1 MRRVSVSFSVPNDV
15 YSDIVKPAKDSN
27 TLGSLIS
34 ESLRLYQSSS
44 GVRSIVSK
52 GAMRATSDE
61 LDSLLDELNSSIG
74 SLDAGIRGMS
84 DDVDAYGETYQKAF
98 NGEDLHEDTGK
109 TFEDTGDT
117 ATPSQNTFTPEG
129 TPLVTRADF
138 EEFKSEILSAI
149 SSLMGDAGAGKA
161 KGFPEDEEYL
171 DFGDTEDDKSTKVV
185 TEAGEGDAQRQERK
199 PKDTHAEVQEADPE
213 LPSGELRVVATP
225 TASTLKPSVREAT
238 PAREPKSSVRETLST
253 TQTGETLSADTD
265 MVSGV
270 DVLRALGEETP
281 SPGIQD
287 GDAEEVDADAM
298 NAFSNLMS
306 SAFSDWE

>member
-15 YSDIVKPAKDSN
+15 YADIVKPAKDSN

-84 DDVDAYGETYQKAF
+84 DDVDAYGETYRKAY
-98 NGEDLHEDTGK
+98 NGEDLHEDTGTPLAAK
-109 TFEDTGDT
+109 EDT
-117 ATPSQNTFTPEG
+117 ATPKG
-129 TPLVTRADF
+129 APLVTRADF

-149 SSLMGDAGAGKA
+149 SSLLAAGSVSGKA
-161 KGFPEDEEYL
+161 KIVEAEEYL
-171 DFGDTEDDKSTKVV
+171 DFGDTEPTRDV
-185 TEAGEGDAQRQERK
+185 TEVGKGNTQSQESN
-199 PKDTHAEVQEADPE
+199 PKDTLTAAQEVDPG
-213 LPSGELRVVATP
+213 LPSGELRV
-225 TASTLKPSVREAT
+225 LAT
-238 PAREPKSSVRETLST
+238 PAASSATTSVGEGTTAKNLSMSQKSEGLSST
-253 TQTGETLSADTD
+253 ATPD

-270 DVLRALGEETP
+270 DVLRALGGETT
-281 SPGIQD
+281 SSGIQD
-287 GDAEEVDADAM
+287 GGAEEVDADAM

>member
-15 YSDIVKPAKDSN
+15 YADIVKPAKDSN

-84 DDVDAYGETYQKAF
+84 DDVDAYGEMYQKAY
-98 NGEDLHEDTGK
+98 NGEDLHEDTGTPLAAK
-109 TFEDTGDT
+109 EDT
-117 ATPSQNTFTPEG
+117 ATPKG
-129 TPLVTRADF
+129 APLVTRADF

-149 SSLMGDAGAGKA
+149 SSLLAAGPVSGKA
-161 KGFPEDEEYL
+161 KIVEAEEYL
-171 DFGDTEDDKSTKVV
+171 DFGDTEPTKDV
-185 TEAGEGDAQRQERK
+185 TEVGKGNTQSQESN
-199 PKDTHAEVQEADPE
+199 PKDTLTEAQEVDPG
-213 LPSGELRVVATP
+213 LPSGELRVLATP
-225 TASTLKPSVREAT
+225 AASTPKPSVVEAT
-238 PAREPKSSVRETLST
+238 PARDSLS
-253 TQTGETLSADTD
+253 ED
-265 MVSGV
+265 MDKVSGA
-270 DVLRALGEETP
+270 DVLRALGEETL

-287 GDAEEVDADAM
+287 GGAEEVDADAM

>member
-15 YSDIVKPAKDSN
+15 YADIVKPAKDSN

-84 DDVDAYGETYQKAF
+84 DDVDAYGETYRKAY
-98 NGEDLHEDTGK
+98 NGEDLHEDTGTPLAAK
-109 TFEDTGDT
+109 EDT
-117 ATPSQNTFTPEG
+117 ATPKG
-129 TPLVTRADF
+129 APLVTRADF

-149 SSLMGDAGAGKA
+149 SSLLAAGSGSGEA
-161 KGFPEDEEYL
+161 KSAEAEEYL
-171 DFGDTEDDKSTKVV
+171 DFGDTEPTKDV
-185 TEAGEGDAQRQERK
+185 TEVGKGNTQSQESNPMGTFAAAQEI
-199 PKDTHAEVQEADPE
+199 DPG
-213 LPSGELRVVATP
+213 LPSGELRVLATP
-225 TASTLKPSVREAT
+225 TASSATTSVGEGTTAKNLSMSQKSEGLSSTAT
-238 PAREPKSSVRETLST
+238 P
-253 TQTGETLSADTD
+253 D

-270 DVLRALGEETP
+270 DVLRALGGEAST
-281 SPGIQD
+281 PGIQD
-287 GDAEEVDADAM
+287 GGAEEVDADAM

>member
-15 YSDIVKPAKDSN
+15 YADIVKPAKDSN

-84 DDVDAYGETYQKAF
+84 DDVDAYGETYRKAY
-98 NGEDLHEDTGK
+98 NGEDLHEDTGTPLAAK
-109 TFEDTGDT
+109 EDT
-117 ATPSQNTFTPEG
+117 ATPKG
-129 TPLVTRADF
+129 APLVTRADF

-149 SSLMGDAGAGKA
+149 SSLLAAGSGSGEA
-161 KGFPEDEEYL
+161 KSAEAEEYL
-171 DFGDTEDDKSTKVV
+171 DFGDTEPTKDV
-185 TEAGEGDAQRQERK
+185 TEVGKGNTQSQESN
-199 PKDTHAEVQEADPE
+199 PKDTLTAAQEVDPG
-213 LPSGELRVVATP
+213 LPSGELRV
-225 TASTLKPSVREAT
+225 LAT
-238 PAREPKSSVRETLST
+238 PAASSATTSVGEGTTAKNLSMSQKSEGLSST
-253 TQTGETLSADTD
+253 ATPD

-270 DVLRALGEETP
+270 DVLRALGGEAST
-281 SPGIQD
+281 PGIQD
-287 GDAEEVDADAM
+287 GGAEEVDADAM

>member
-15 YSDIVKPAKDSN
+15 YADIVKPAKDSN

-84 DDVDAYGETYQKAF
+84 DDVDAYGETYRKAY
-98 NGEDLHEDTGK
+98 NGEDLHEDTGTPLAAK
-109 TFEDTGDT
+109 EDT
-117 ATPSQNTFTPEG
+117 ATPKG
-129 TPLVTRADF
+129 APLVTRADF

-149 SSLMGDAGAGKA
+149 SSLLAAGSVSGKA
-161 KGFPEDEEYL
+161 KIVEAEEYL
-171 DFGDTEDDKSTKVV
+171 DFGDTEPTKDV
-185 TEAGEGDAQRQERK
+185 TEVGKGNTQSQESNPMGTFAAAQEI
-199 PKDTHAEVQEADPE
+199 DPG
-213 LPSGELRVVATP
+213 LPSGELKVLATP
-225 TASTLKPSVREAT
+225 AASTPKPSVVEAT
-238 PAREPKSSVRETLST
+238 PARDSLS
-253 TQTGETLSADTD
+253 ED
-265 MVSGV
+265 MDKVSGA
-270 DVLRALGEETP
+270 DVLRALGGETT
-281 SPGIQD
+281 SSGIQD
-287 GDAEEVDADAM
+287 GGAEEVDADAM

>member
-84 DDVDAYGETYQKAF
+84 DDVDAYGETYHRAY
-98 NGEDLHEDTGK
+98 NGEDLHEDAETP
-109 TFEDTGDT
+109 FEAKEAT
-117 ATPSQNTFTPEG
+117 ATPEG

-138 EEFKSEILSAI
+138 EEFKGEILSAI
-149 SSLMGDAGAGKA
+149 SSLLASGAGKA
-161 KGFPEDEEYL
+161 NSVESEEYL
-171 DFGDTEDDKSTKVV
+171 DFGDTEDAKPATAS
-185 TEAGEGDAQRQERK
+185 TEAEKGNTQSQESK
-199 PKDTHAEVQEADPE
+199 PKVTLAAAQEADPG
-213 LPSGELRVVATP
+213 LPSGELRVSATP
-225 TASTLKPSVREAT
+225 TASAPKTSVGKAT
-238 PAREPKSSVRETLST
+238 TARETLST
-253 TQTGETLSADTD
+253 PQARGTLSADSG

-270 DVLRALGEETP
+270 DVLRALGEEAP

-287 GDAEEVDADAM
+287 GGAEEVDADAM

>member
-15 YSDIVKPAKDSN
+15 YADIVKPAKDSN

-84 DDVDAYGETYQKAF
+84 DDVDAYGETYRKAY
-98 NGEDLHEDTGK
+98 NGEDLHEDTGTPLAAK
-109 TFEDTGDT
+109 EDT
-117 ATPSQNTFTPEG
+117 ATPKG
-129 TPLVTRADF
+129 APLVTRADF

-149 SSLMGDAGAGKA
+149 SSLLAAGSVSGKA
-161 KGFPEDEEYL
+161 KSVEAEEYL
-171 DFGDTEDDKSTKVV
+171 DFGDTEPTKDV
-185 TEAGEGDAQRQERK
+185 TEVGKGNTQSQESNPMGTFAAAQEI
-199 PKDTHAEVQEADPE
+199 DPG
-213 LPSGELRVVATP
+213 LPSGELRVPATLNASSATTSVGEGT
-225 TASTLKPSVREAT
+225 TAKNLSMSQKSGGLSSTAIP
-238 PAREPKSSVRETLST
+238 
-253 TQTGETLSADTD
+253 DI
-265 MVSGV
+265 VSGV
-270 DVLRALGEETP
+270 DVLRALGGETT
-281 SPGIQD
+281 SSGIQD
-287 GDAEEVDADAM
+287 GGAEEVDADAM

>member
-15 YSDIVKPAKDSN
+15 YADIVKPAKDSN

-84 DDVDAYGETYQKAF
+84 DDVDAYGETYRKAY
-98 NGEDLHEDTGK
+98 NGEDLHEDTGTPLAAK
-109 TFEDTGDT
+109 EDT
-117 ATPSQNTFTPEG
+117 ATPKG
-129 TPLVTRADF
+129 APLVTRADF

-149 SSLMGDAGAGKA
+149 SSLLAAGSVSGKA
-161 KGFPEDEEYL
+161 KIAEAEEYL
-171 DFGDTEDDKSTKVV
+171 DFGDTEPTKDV
-185 TEAGEGDAQRQERK
+185 TEVGKGNTQSQESN
-199 PKDTHAEVQEADPE
+199 PKDTLTAAQEVDPG
-213 LPSGELRVVATP
+213 LPSGELRVPATLNASSATTSVGEGT
-225 TASTLKPSVREAT
+225 TAKNLSMSQKSEGLSSTAT
-238 PAREPKSSVRETLST
+238 S
-253 TQTGETLSADTD
+253 D

-270 DVLRALGEETP
+270 DVLRALGGEAST
-281 SPGIQD
+281 PGIQD
-287 GDAEEVDADAM
+287 GGAEEVDADAM

>member
-15 YSDIVKPAKDSN
+15 YADIVKPAKDSN

-84 DDVDAYGETYQKAF
+84 DDVDAYGETYRKAY
-98 NGEDLHEDTGK
+98 NGEDLHEDTGTPLAAK
-109 TFEDTGDT
+109 EDT
-117 ATPSQNTFTPEG
+117 ATPKG
-129 TPLVTRADF
+129 APLVTRADF

-149 SSLMGDAGAGKA
+149 SSLLAAGSVSGKA
-161 KGFPEDEEYL
+161 KIVEAEEYL
-171 DFGDTEDDKSTKVV
+171 DFGDTEPTKDV
-185 TEAGEGDAQRQERK
+185 TEVGKGNTQSQESNPMGTFAAAQEI
-199 PKDTHAEVQEADPE
+199 DPG
-213 LPSGELRVVATP
+213 LPSGELRVPATLNASSATTSVGEGTTAKNLSMSQKSGGLSSTATP
-225 TASTLKPSVREAT
+225 
-238 PAREPKSSVRETLST
+238 
-253 TQTGETLSADTD
+253 D

-270 DVLRALGEETP
+270 DVLRALG
-281 SPGIQD
+281 GQD
-287 GDAEEVDADAM
+287 GGAEEVDADAM

>member
-15 YSDIVKPAKDSN
+15 YADIVKPAKDSN

-84 DDVDAYGETYQKAF
+84 DDVDAYGETYHKAY
-98 NGEDLHEDTGK
+98 NGEDLHEDTGTPLAAK
-109 TFEDTGDT
+109 EATDTPKG
-117 ATPSQNTFTPEG
+117 A
-129 TPLVTRADF
+129 PLVTRADF

-149 SSLMGDAGAGKA
+149 SSLLAAGSGKA
-161 KGFPEDEEYL
+161 NSTEDPQEVEEYL
-171 DFGDTEDDKSTKVV
+171 DFGGTEDNKSTK
-185 TEAGEGDAQRQERK
+185 ASREGDTHNQEIK
-199 PKDTHAEVQEADPE
+199 LKVTPAAVQEADSE

-225 TASTLKPSVREAT
+225 TAST
-238 PAREPKSSVRETLST
+238 PKSSVGEATTARETLST
-253 TQTGETLSADTD
+253 PQANEATD
-265 MVSGV
+265 KVSGA
-270 DVLRALGEETP
+270 DVLRALGEEAP

-287 GDAEEVDADAM
+287 GGVEEVDADAM

>member
-15 YSDIVKPAKDSN
+15 YADIVKPAKDSN

-84 DDVDAYGETYQKAF
+84 DDVDAYGETYRKAY
-98 NGEDLHEDTGK
+98 NGEDLHEDTGTPLAAK
-109 TFEDTGDT
+109 EDT
-117 ATPSQNTFTPEG
+117 ATPKG
-129 TPLVTRADF
+129 APLVTRADF

-149 SSLMGDAGAGKA
+149 SSLLAAGSVSGKA
-161 KGFPEDEEYL
+161 KIVEAEEYL
-171 DFGDTEDDKSTKVV
+171 DFGDTEPTKDV
-185 TEAGEGDAQRQERK
+185 TEVGKGNTQSQESN
-199 PKDTHAEVQEADPE
+199 PKDTLTAAQEVDPG
-213 LPSGELRVVATP
+213 LPSGELRV
-225 TASTLKPSVREAT
+225 LAT
-238 PAREPKSSVRETLST
+238 PASSSATTSVGEGTTAKNLSMSQKSEGLSST
-253 TQTGETLSADTD
+253 ATPD

-270 DVLRALGEETP
+270 EVLRALGGEAST
-281 SPGIQD
+281 PGIQD
-287 GDAEEVDADAM
+287 GGAEEVDADAM

>member
-15 YSDIVKPAKDSN
+15 YADIVKPAKDSN

-84 DDVDAYGETYQKAF
+84 DDVDAYGETYRKAY
-98 NGEDLHEDTGK
+98 NGEDLHEDTGTPLAAK
-109 TFEDTGDT
+109 EDT
-117 ATPSQNTFTPEG
+117 ATPKG
-129 TPLVTRADF
+129 APLVTRADF

-149 SSLMGDAGAGKA
+149 SSLLAAGSVSGKA
-161 KGFPEDEEYL
+161 KIAEAEEYL
-171 DFGDTEDDKSTKVV
+171 DFGDTEPTKDV
-185 TEAGEGDAQRQERK
+185 TEVGKGNTQSQESN
-199 PKDTHAEVQEADPE
+199 PKDTLTAAQEVDPG
-213 LPSGELRVVATP
+213 LPSGELRV
-225 TASTLKPSVREAT
+225 LAT
-238 PAREPKSSVRETLST
+238 PAASSATTSVGEGTTAKNLSMSQKSEGLSST
-253 TQTGETLSADTD
+253 ATSD

-270 DVLRALGEETP
+270 DVLRALGGEAST
-281 SPGIQD
+281 PGIQD
-287 GDAEEVDADAM
+287 GGAEEVDADAM

>member
-15 YSDIVKPAKDSN
+15 YADIVKPAKDSN

-84 DDVDAYGETYQKAF
+84 DDVDAYGEMYHKAYH
-98 NGEDLHEDTGK
+98 GEDLHEDTGTPLAAK
-109 TFEDTGDT
+109 EDT
-117 ATPSQNTFTPEG
+117 ATPKG
-129 TPLVTRADF
+129 APLVTRADF

-149 SSLMGDAGAGKA
+149 SSLLAAGSVSGKA
-161 KGFPEDEEYL
+161 KIVEAEEYL
-171 DFGDTEDDKSTKVV
+171 DFGDTEPTKDV
-185 TEAGEGDAQRQERK
+185 TEVGKGNTQSQESN
-199 PKDTHAEVQEADPE
+199 PKDTLTAAQEVDPG
-213 LPSGELRVVATP
+213 LPSGELRV
-225 TASTLKPSVREAT
+225 LAT
-238 PAREPKSSVRETLST
+238 PAASSATTSVGEGTTAKNLSMSQKSGGLSST
-253 TQTGETLSADTD
+253 ATPD

-270 DVLRALGEETP
+270 DVLRALGGEAST
-281 SPGIQD
+281 PGIQD
-287 GDAEEVDADAM
+287 GGAEEVDADAM

>member
-15 YSDIVKPAKDSN
+15 YADIVKPAKDSN

-84 DDVDAYGETYQKAF
+84 DDVDAYGEMYHKAY
-98 NGEDLHEDTGK
+98 NGEDLHEDTGTPLADK
-109 TFEDTGDT
+109 EAT
-117 ATPSQNTFTPEG
+117 ATPKG
-129 TPLVTRADF
+129 APLVTRADF

-149 SSLMGDAGAGKA
+149 SSLLAAGSVSGKA
-161 KGFPEDEEYL
+161 KIVEAEEYL
-171 DFGDTEDDKSTKVV
+171 DFGDTEPTKDV
-185 TEAGEGDAQRQERK
+185 TEVGKGNTQSQESN
-199 PKDTHAEVQEADPE
+199 PKDTLTAAQEVDPG
-213 LPSGELRVVATP
+213 LPSGELRV
-225 TASTLKPSVREAT
+225 LAT
-238 PAREPKSSVRETLST
+238 PAASSATTSVGEGTTAKNLSMSQKSEGLSST
-253 TQTGETLSADTD
+253 ATPD

-270 DVLRALGEETP
+270 DVLRALGGEAST
-281 SPGIQD
+281 PGIQD
-287 GDAEEVDADAM
+287 GGAEEVDADAM

>member
-15 YSDIVKPAKDSN
+15 YADIVKPAKDSN

-84 DDVDAYGETYQKAF
+84 DDVDAYGETYHKAY
-98 NGEDLHEDTGK
+98 NGEDLHEDTGTPLSEK
-109 TFEDTGDT
+109 EAT
-117 ATPSQNTFTPEG
+117 AASEG
-129 TPLVTRADF
+129 APLVTRADF

-149 SSLMGDAGAGKA
+149 SSLLAAGSGSA
-161 KGFPEDEEYL
+161 KSAEAEEYL
-171 DFGDTEDDKSTKVV
+171 DFGDTKDARDV
-185 TEAGEGDAQRQERK
+185 TEVGKGSAQSRESN
-199 PKDTHAEVQEADPE
+199 PKDTLTAAQEVDPD
-213 LPSGELRVVATP
+213 LPSGELRVP
-225 TASTLKPSVREAT
+225 AT
-238 PAREPKSSVRETLST
+238 PAASSATTSVGEGTTAENPSMSRKSGGLSST
-253 TQTGETLSADTD
+253 ATPD

-270 DVLRALGEETP
+270 DVLRALGEEAP

-287 GDAEEVDADAM
+287 GGVEEVDADAM

>member
-15 YSDIVKPAKDSN
+15 YEDIVKPAKDSN

-84 DDVDAYGETYQKAF
+84 DDVDAYGETYRKAY
-98 NGEDLHEDTGK
+98 NGEDLHEDAETPFAAK
-109 TFEDTGDT
+109 ETT
-117 ATPSQNTFTPEG
+117 ATPEG

-149 SSLMGDAGAGKA
+149 SSLLAAGSGKA
-161 KGFPEDEEYL
+161 NSTEDPQEVEEYL
-171 DFGDTEDDKSTKVV
+171 DFGGTEPTKDV
-185 TEAGEGDAQRQERK
+185 TEVGKGSAKSQESN
-199 PKDTHAEVQEADPE
+199 PKDTLTAAQEVDPE
-213 LPSGELRVVATP
+213 LPSGELRVPATP
-225 TASTLKPSVREAT
+225 TASVPKTSVREHVST
-238 PAREPKSSVRETLST
+238 PQARES
-253 TQTGETLSADTD
+253 LSADTD

-270 DVLRALGEETP
+270 DVLRALGEEAP

-287 GDAEEVDADAM
+287 GGAEEVDADAM

>member
-15 YSDIVKPAKDSN
+15 YMDIVKPAKDSN

-84 DDVDAYGETYQKAF
+84 DDVDAYGETYHKAY
-98 NGEDLHEDTGK
+98 NGEDLREDTGNPLAAK
-109 TFEDTGDT
+109 ETT
-117 ATPSQNTFTPEG
+117 ATPEG
-129 TPLVTRADF
+129 DPLVTRADF

-149 SSLMGDAGAGKA
+149 SGLLGAAGSVKA
-161 KGFPEDEEYL
+161 NSTEGQQEVEEYL
-171 DFGDTEDDKSTKVV
+171 DFGGTEPTKDV
-185 TEAGEGDAQRQERK
+185 TEVGKGSTQSQESN
-199 PKDTHAEVQEADPE
+199 PKDTLTAAQEVDSE
-213 LPSGELRVVATP
+213 LPSGELRVPATP
-225 TASTLKPSVREAT
+225 TASVPKTSVREHVST
-238 PAREPKSSVRETLST
+238 PQARES
-253 TQTGETLSADTD
+253 LSADTD

-270 DVLRALGEETP
+270 DVLRALGEEAP

-287 GDAEEVDADAM
+287 GGAEEVDADAM

>member
-15 YSDIVKPAKDSN
+15 YADIVKPAKDSN

-84 DDVDAYGETYQKAF
+84 DDVDAYGETYHKAY
-98 NGEDLHEDTGK
+98 NGEDLHEDTGTPLAAK
-109 TFEDTGDT
+109 EDT
-117 ATPSQNTFTPEG
+117 ATPKGAPF
-129 TPLVTRADF
+129 VTRADF

-149 SSLMGDAGAGKA
+149 SSLLAAGPVSGKA
-161 KGFPEDEEYL
+161 KIVEAEEYL
-171 DFGDTEDDKSTKVV
+171 DFGDTEPTKDV
-185 TEAGEGDAQRQERK
+185 TEVGKGNTQSQESNPMGTFAAAQEI
-199 PKDTHAEVQEADPE
+199 DPG
-213 LPSGELRVVATP
+213 LPSGELRVPATLNASSATTSVGEGTAAKNLSMSQKSGGLSSTATP
-225 TASTLKPSVREAT
+225 
-238 PAREPKSSVRETLST
+238 
-253 TQTGETLSADTD
+253 D

-270 DVLRALGEETP
+270 DVLRALGGEASTL
-281 SPGIQD
+281 GIQD
-287 GDAEEVDADAM
+287 GGAEEVDADAM